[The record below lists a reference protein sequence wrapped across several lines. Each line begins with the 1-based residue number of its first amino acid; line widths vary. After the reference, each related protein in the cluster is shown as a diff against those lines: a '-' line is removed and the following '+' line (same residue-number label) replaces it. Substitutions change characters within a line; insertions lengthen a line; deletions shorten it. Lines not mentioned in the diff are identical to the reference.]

1 MKSVSKCLAFKKTQM
16 FYIYY
21 IIFVL
26 SPCKILQRGIL
37 FNAVAFEQ
45 QY

>member
-1 MKSVSKCLAFKKTQM
+1 MKLVSKCLVKKMQM

-21 IIFVL
+21 IVFVL
-26 SPCKILQRGIL
+26 SPCKILQYGIL